1 MKKKLAKVILKVIKG
16 MFDTIAPN
24 ITPSMSEKE
33 FNALENKTQTKVD
46 WIRIIS
52 AFITFT
58 LLVLNFFGQINITNF
73 IKTLIRELSN
83 SVL

>member
-83 SVL
+83 TVL

>member
-1 MKKKLAKVILKVIKG
+1 MKKKLSKVILKVIKG

-46 WIRIIS
+46 WVRIIS
-52 AFITFT
+52 AFITFA

>member
-46 WIRIIS
+46 WVRIIS

>member
-73 IKTLIRELSN
+73 IKTLVRELST
-83 SVL
+83 SLL

>member
-1 MKKKLAKVILKVIKG
+1 MKKKLAKTILKVIKG

-73 IKTLIRELSN
+73 IKTLVRELST
-83 SVL
+83 SLL

>member
-46 WIRIIS
+46 YIRIIS

>member
-73 IKTLIRELSN
+73 IKILIRELSN